1 MSTTVAEMT
10 SEDLKSLIFTTVQ
23 DALDKTMGGSDW
35 PAKWRELMKYQRHLA
50 SLYAE
55 FADEDLALA
64 EAGMSDYA
72 NLLAREDWPRLNV
85 W

>member
-10 SEDLKSLIFTTVQ
+10 SEDLRILILKTVQ
-23 DALDKTMGGSDW
+23 EALGKAMGGSDW
-35 PAKWRELMKYQRHLA
+35 PTEWRELMAHQRHLA

-64 EAGMSDYA
+64 EVGMSEYA
-72 NLLAREDWPRLNV
+72 DLLAQEDSTT
-85 W
+85 

>member
-10 SEDLKSLIFTTVQ
+10 SEDLKTLIFKTVQ
-23 DALDKTMGGSDW
+23 EALGKAMGGPDW
-35 PAKWRELMKYQRHLA
+35 PTEWRKLMVHQHHLA

-64 EAGMSDYA
+64 EAGMSEYA
-72 NLLAREDWPRLNV
+72 DLLAQEDSAT
-85 W
+85 

>member
-10 SEDLKSLIFTTVQ
+10 SEDLKTLIFKTVQ
-23 DALDKTMGGSDW
+23 EALGKAMGGPDW
-35 PAKWRELMKYQRHLA
+35 PTEWRKLMVHQRHLA

-64 EAGMSDYA
+64 EVGMSEYA
-72 NLLAREDWPRLNV
+72 DLLAQEDSAT
-85 W
+85 

>member
-10 SEDLKSLIFTTVQ
+10 SEDLRALIFTTVQ
-23 DALDKTMGGSDW
+23 DALDQTIGGLDW
-35 PAKWRELMKYQRHLA
+35 LAKWRELVKHQRHLA

-64 EAGMSDYA
+64 EVGMSDYA
-72 NLLAREDWPRLNV
+72 NLLAQEDGAR
-85 W
+85 